1 MSAAS
6 LAHRPSVS
14 GLAAMPDAPVSLDA
28 AALALLDR
36 LVLDTHTANESTL
49 KGDIDSL
56 QGLLD
61 ARDAM
66 LASLGEIAA
75 ILSNRNGPFN
85 ARASVAEATRL
96 ELISQANEL
105 QRANVKLMQSVSRE
119 SARLAASIAALDRG
133 DTIEFAYRTAQT
145 ERTSN
150 LDLMR

>member
-1 MSAAS
+1 MSAAL
-6 LAHRPSVS
+6 LAHS
-14 GLAAMPDAPVSLDA
+14 GIGAAPDAPTSLDLS
-28 AALALLDR
+28 ALALLDR
-36 LVLDTHTANESTL
+36 LVLDTRAATDVAI
-49 KGDIDSL
+49 KGEIDSL

-85 ARASVAEATRL
+85 SRASVAEATRL
-96 ELISQANEL
+96 ELIAQASEL

-119 SARLAASIAALDRG
+119 AARLAASIATIDRG
-133 DTIEFAYRTAQT
+133 DTIEFAYRTAT
-145 ERTSN
+145 VERTTN